1 MHKYQLICDKI
12 KINMIYID
20 CEEFKIGCNLA
31 FDLLQ
36 IVSDLVKPIILS
48 EFYIN
53 NIIKE
58 FELTLDNLFNQ
69 ITDHFIIEDIL
80 NYVENKLQIAKQTAI
95 DYNVYEIAANIMVF
109 NQR

>member
-1 MHKYQLICDKI
+1 MHKYQKICDII

-36 IVSDLVKPIILS
+36 IVSDLIKPIILS

-58 FELTLDNLFNQ
+58 FELALDNLFNQ

-80 NYVENKLQIAKQTAI
+80 NYVENKLQIAKQQAI
-95 DYNVYEIAANIMVF
+95 EYTVYEVCENIKKF
-109 NQR
+109 NER